1 MKFKTLLYI
10 LISIALFSSCKKNPA
25 ADNTTQPPTP
35 IPAATSVNGSV
46 SGIVVD
52 ENNDPVPYA
61 QVTVSGTAYT
71 TDSKGFFNTTNLTLD
86 KYISTATV
94 NKPGYFKAIRSF
106 AANPTKNYVSIKL
119 IPKTLIGSFTGS
131 AANTVSLS
139 NSSQISFLANSVNL
153 KSSGVAYMGTVNVY
167 SSYIDPISS
176 DIGAKV
182 PGNFI
187 GEDASNIYYLQ
198 SAGMI
203 AVELESATGESLQL
217 ASGKSASLKL
227 AIPAI
232 LQSKAPA
239 TIDTWSLDDRGIWK
253 KEGTATKNGTYYDMQ
268 VSHFSFWNCDRP
280 ANTIYLTLNI
290 KDQNNHILANTG
302 VQLTATG
309 NASWGTSYGLTDS
322 LGNVSGLVPA
332 NEALQMTL
340 LSSFTCS
347 NPLYTQTIGPFAA
360 NADVN
365 VIATVNLQQVL
376 TITARVNNCS
386 GAPVTNG
393 TAIIV
398 LSAESRGFY
407 TNVLNGNFSINIT
420 HCSAL
425 PFAIQVTAIDNT
437 TQQQSSAI
445 TITATQNIVD
455 AGIINGCGIST
466 ADSSFIDSRDGQV
479 YTFKRI
485 GAQVWMTQNLNYAAA
500 GAWCQGNNSANCA
513 IYGQLYDWNTALT
526 VAPPGW
532 HLPSDAEWTTLI
544 TYLGGE
550 SLAGGAMKATTL
562 WDSPNTGATNTSGF
576 TGLPG
581 GYRFFF
587 GAFSVIGGSGNWWSS
602 TESSDTS
609 KALFRLMYY
618 NSGGVGRIG
627 EDKTWG
633 FSIRCLRD

>member
-25 ADNTTQPPTP
+25 VDNDTHPPTP
-35 IPAATSVNGSV
+35 IPVATSVNGSV

-61 QVTVSGTAYT
+61 QVIVSGTVFT
-71 TDSKGFFNTTNLTLD
+71 TDSKGFFNTTKITLD
-86 KYISTATV
+86 KYISTVTV

-106 AANPTKNYVSIKL
+106 AANATKNYVSIKL

-131 AANTVSLS
+131 AANTVSLA
-139 NSSQISFLANSVNL
+139 NGTQISLLANSVNL
-153 KSSGVAYMGTVNVY
+153 KSSGVAYTGTVNVY
-167 SSYIDPISS
+167 ASYIDPTSS

-217 ASGKSASLKL
+217 ATGKSANLKL

-253 KEGTATKNGTYYDMQ
+253 KEGTATKNGTYYEMQ

-290 KDQNNHILANTG
+290 KDQTNHILANTW
-302 VQLTATG
+302 VKLTASGTT
-309 NASWGTSYGLTDS
+309 NWGTTYGVTDS

-340 LSSFTCS
+340 LSSVYKCS

-360 NADVN
+360 NADLTI
-365 VIATVNLQQVL
+365 IATVNPQQVL
-376 TITARVNNCS
+376 TISGTVNNCS

-393 TAIIV
+393 TAIV
-398 LSAESRGFY
+398 YAESRSFY
-407 TNVLNGNFSINIT
+407 TNVVNGSFSINIT
-420 HCSAL
+420 HCSAF
-425 PFAIQVTAIDNT
+425 PFAIQITAIDNT

-445 TITATQNIVD
+445 TVTATQNIVD
-455 AGIINGCGIST
+455 AGTINGCGISSNQFINYT
-466 ADSSFIDSRDGQV
+466 VDGTNYVINSSITGSTFNAYIYGGQLTFIKANESISKNIFFTIAGINVGTYPARIDSSVNTFSKTYTLSGSSATFTTVGPVGQFIEGSFNLPFSQEGSTINHICTG
-479 YTFKRI
+479 TFR
-485 GAQVWMTQNLNYAAA
+485 VRR
-500 GAWCQGNNSANCA
+500 
-513 IYGQLYDWNTALT
+513 
-526 VAPPGW
+526 
-532 HLPSDAEWTTLI
+532 
-544 TYLGGE
+544 TY
-550 SLAGGAMKATTL
+550 
-562 WDSPNTGATNTSGF
+562 
-576 TGLPG
+576 
-581 GYRFFF
+581 
-587 GAFSVIGGSGNWWSS
+587 
-602 TESSDTS
+602 
-609 KALFRLMYY
+609 
-618 NSGGVGRIG
+618 
-627 EDKTWG
+627 
-633 FSIRCLRD
+633 